1 MAATVGGLWTSPIV
15 DRIAVTGNQLTI
27 APVFPDTPDEIPITG
42 RLDLEFEGSGPIGNL
57 SGRGRLV
64 AADVS
69 WADYRVGGVDATL
82 EVADGTVR
90 ARAEAPELAA
100 VADLSLDLAA
110 DRHLDATLHITDGD
124 LARLTAEA
132 VPLTGRTSLDVRV
145 SHTFDERRATVV
157 DVLVER
163 LSGALAGVPV
173 RLVRPGELHYRAT
186 EVVAD
191 RLEFMIGTTQA
202 SLSGRLTPGTDDT
215 LAARV
220 SGRAED
226 LAPLLTAVPG
236 TESWASDFAIGGF
249 LELDLTVAGDPDA
262 LQLSGDMQLN
272 GGQFKIGDHPPVD
285 QLALQAAYRDGI
297 LRLDTLTGTWQGTSF
312 AATGSLPTG
321 LIADRLPTLIAPPAP
336 APGPAVLRAEI
347 EAITP
352 AVLVGYLD
360 TSTLAELEGDLSAVV
375 DVETRD
381 ARLDAVRGSVT
392 VQRGAIT
399 VAGVPLEQRRE
410 TRFEIADGQVHVGAF
425 DWGNDDDYLTL
436 GGLIDL
442 GDQEADL
449 TVTAELDLRAAS
461 AFMATAATE
470 GQGLLIANIQ
480 GPLTD
485 PTINGTVELA
495 GVGLRMVEPRLIVS
509 GLNGA
514 LFLTRDVVQLHEL
527 IGEANGGALEIQGE
541 LRLEGL
547 QPEGEVTLV
556 GRGVAMEVPEGLR
569 TEVDTDLILSVSA
582 GELALGGTVMVQ
594 RGAYREPLTLTG
606 GLLAALQQQE
616 EVEVVGIEDATALDA
631 IGLDIR
637 IVTTQDIIIDNNYAD
652 ATVGFDLRVIG
663 TVGAPAVTGRSAL
676 GEGGELRLGN
686 RVYEVDAGTIDFV
699 DPTGIE
705 PQLDVTARTR
715 VSGRDITVIVTG
727 GPNTL
732 TTSFQSD
739 PPESESDIVSLL
751 MTGLTLDEIGVAPGV
766 AATDQVLGLVSGEIL
781 GTAGRSVGLDTLRFE
796 QEVGPGQVRLD
807 SSLVASETD
816 PGTRLTVGKNLSDQ
830 VQLVVSQ
837 NLRETGLLTWIV
849 EYLPRR
855 NIELRLVVDDENDP
869 SLAFRH
875 ALSLGSPPRR
885 LQAAPARE
893 EAQVGAVR
901 FIGELGL
908 PQTELQS
915 RLRVKAG
922 DRFDF
927 YRWQRDRDELERFY
941 ADRDYLE
948 ARVRPRRIEEVDG
961 TVTLAYQIVR
971 GPRSVLT
978 IEGYDLPGGV
988 IEQMRDTWNR
998 FVFDGFLLD
1007 ELRTL
1012 AREHLGSDGLLQAVV
1027 DAEVL
1032 DRPGDDQKEIV
1043 LRIEAGP
1050 RTTDHR
1056 IMLQGNERLTSEE
1069 LQLFLT
1075 RQGIDETA
1083 WADPEPIT
1091 RSLVALYQAEGMLD
1105 AQVAVGQPEFGV
1117 NTATLPVR
1125 ITEGPTF
1132 HMSEVTI
1139 EGVEAFSATAVQSL
1153 VRPEARDV
1161 YSGVEISDARVRVD
1175 QTYRQAGFN
1184 EARVTARSAVDR
1196 DSETVSVV
1204 LDVNEGPRQIVEEV
1218 EIVGRDRS
1226 NEKLVSSAL
1235 QVSPGQPVDLGAW
1248 NRARKRL
1255 YDTGAFRN
1263 VDIAAEP
1270 MDQSAADVKP
1280 GEQPVRARVLLEEWP
1295 AYRLRYG
1302 LQLKNEESPLAE
1314 QVTREVNVGL
1324 VGDLTRQNF
1333 VGRAITLGTAFRWD
1347 TNDRVLRG
1355 FVRTPSFLGL
1365 PITSNV
1371 FVAQQHEVI
1380 GEISGISELQDLTR
1394 LTLEQRF
1401 QPRSNFTVAYSY
1413 NFDRSHDFTET
1424 PRAWCPDSA
1433 RHQDR
1438 RRQTG
1443 RHDSH
1448 RHTRR
1453 PVRRHA
1459 GLVPFIDRGVRP
1471 GGAWVRPAV
1480 SEVHG
1485 SAVSLLGSRKRLGA
1499 GICRASRSGGRPGRA
1514 RLVRGAVRDGR
1525 REHRS
1530 GLQPGQPGTRHRLSP
1545 LRSGRRSTADLGRTT
1560 GRRRSPGA
1568 EPGAT
1573 IPAVSFRPWSR
1584 VPRRR
1589 QYLPDDR

>member
-1 MAATVGGLWTSPIV
+1 M
-15 DRIAVTGNQLTI
+15 
-27 APVFPDTPDEIPITG
+27 
-42 RLDLEFEGSGPIGNL
+42 
-57 SGRGRLV
+57 
-64 AADVS
+64 DVS
-69 WADYRVGGVDATL
+69 WL
-82 EVADGTVR
+82 
-90 ARAEAPELAA
+90 
-100 VADLSLDLAA
+100 
-110 DRHLDATLHITDGD
+110 
-124 LARLTAEA
+124 
-132 VPLTGRTSLDVRV
+132 RTSR
-145 SHTFDERRATVV
+145 
-157 DVLVER
+157 
-163 LSGALAGVPV
+163 
-173 RLVRPGELHYRAT
+173 
-186 EVVAD
+186 
-191 RLEFMIGTTQA
+191 
-202 SLSGRLTPGTDDT
+202 
-215 LAARV
+215 
-220 SGRAED
+220 
-226 LAPLLTAVPG
+226 
-236 TESWASDFAIGGF
+236 
-249 LELDLTVAGDPDA
+249 
-262 LQLSGDMQLN
+262 
-272 GGQFKIGDHPPVD
+272 GQTI
-285 QLALQAAYRDGI
+285 
-297 LRLDTLTGTWQGTSF
+297 
-312 AATGSLPTG
+312 
-321 LIADRLPTLIAPPAP
+321 
-336 APGPAVLRAEI
+336 
-347 EAITP
+347 
-352 AVLVGYLD
+352 
-360 TSTLAELEGDLSAVV
+360 
-375 DVETRD
+375 
-381 ARLDAVRGSVT
+381 GSV
-392 VQRGAIT
+392 AW
-399 VAGVPLEQRRE
+399 
-410 TRFEIADGQVHVGAF
+410 TRP
-425 DWGNDDDYLTL
+425 W
-436 GGLIDL
+436 
-442 GDQEADL
+442 
-449 TVTAELDLRAAS
+449 
-461 AFMATAATE
+461 
-470 GQGLLIANIQ
+470 
-480 GPLTD
+480 
-485 PTINGTVELA
+485 
-495 GVGLRMVEPRLIVS
+495 
-509 GLNGA
+509 
-514 LFLTRDVVQLHEL
+514 
-527 IGEANGGALEIQGE
+527 
-541 LRLEGL
+541 
-547 QPEGEVTLV
+547 
-556 GRGVAMEVPEGLR
+556 
-569 TEVDTDLILSVSA
+569 
-582 GELALGGTVMVQ
+582 
-594 RGAYREPLTLTG
+594 
-606 GLLAALQQQE
+606 
-616 EVEVVGIEDATALDA
+616 
-631 IGLDIR
+631 
-637 IVTTQDIIIDNNYAD
+637 
-652 ATVGFDLRVIG
+652 
-663 TVGAPAVTGRSAL
+663 RS
-676 GEGGELRLGN
+676 
-686 RVYEVDAGTIDFV
+686 
-699 DPTGIE
+699 
-705 PQLDVTARTR
+705 QTAR
-715 VSGRDITVIVTG
+715 
-727 GPNTL
+727 
-732 TTSFQSD
+732 F
-739 PPESESDIVSLL
+739 
-751 MTGLTLDEIGVAPGV
+751 
-766 AATDQVLGLVSGEIL
+766 
-781 GTAGRSVGLDTLRFE
+781 
-796 QEVGPGQVRLD
+796 
-807 SSLVASETD
+807 ETD

-998 FVFDGFLLD
+998 SVFDGFLLD

-1153 VRPEARDV
+1153 VRPEAGDV

-1424 PRAWCPDSA
+1424 PVPGAPIQLKRFSDSPCTAWARRGTSACTNAGGPMQAYSMDLRERALLDSDA
-1433 RHQDR
+1433 GMKAADVAVKYRVSGSWVRLLKQR
-1438 RRQTG
+1438 RRETG
-1443 RHDSH
+1443 DVAPRVQRH
-1448 RHTRR
+1448 
-1453 PVRRHA
+1453 
-1459 GLVPFIDRGVRP
+1459 
-1471 GGAWVRPAV
+1471 
-1480 SEVHG
+1480 
-1485 SAVSLLGSRKRLGA
+1485 
-1499 GICRASRSGGRPGRA
+1499 
-1514 RLVRGAVRDGR
+1514 
-1525 REHRS
+1525 
-1530 GLQPGQPGTRHRLSP
+1530 
-1545 LRSGRRSTADLGRTT
+1545 
-1560 GRRRSPGA
+1560 GRRRMLEPHLHTLAALIA
-1568 EPGAT
+1568 EQPDRTVAELKDALGTPASLAT
-1573 IPAVSFRPWSR
+1573 IWRAVAALDVTVKKNGPA
-1584 VPRRR
+1584 RRTR
-1589 QYLPDDR
+1589 ST

>member
-1 MAATVGGLWTSPIV
+1 M
-15 DRIAVTGNQLTI
+15 
-27 APVFPDTPDEIPITG
+27 
-42 RLDLEFEGSGPIGNL
+42 
-57 SGRGRLV
+57 
-64 AADVS
+64 
-69 WADYRVGGVDATL
+69 
-82 EVADGTVR
+82 
-90 ARAEAPELAA
+90 
-100 VADLSLDLAA
+100 
-110 DRHLDATLHITDGD
+110 
-124 LARLTAEA
+124 
-132 VPLTGRTSLDVRV
+132 
-145 SHTFDERRATVV
+145 
-157 DVLVER
+157 
-163 LSGALAGVPV
+163 
-173 RLVRPGELHYRAT
+173 
-186 EVVAD
+186 
-191 RLEFMIGTTQA
+191 
-202 SLSGRLTPGTDDT
+202 
-215 LAARV
+215 
-220 SGRAED
+220 
-226 LAPLLTAVPG
+226 
-236 TESWASDFAIGGF
+236 
-249 LELDLTVAGDPDA
+249 
-262 LQLSGDMQLN
+262 
-272 GGQFKIGDHPPVD
+272 
-285 QLALQAAYRDGI
+285 
-297 LRLDTLTGTWQGTSF
+297 
-312 AATGSLPTG
+312 
-321 LIADRLPTLIAPPAP
+321 
-336 APGPAVLRAEI
+336 
-347 EAITP
+347 
-352 AVLVGYLD
+352 
-360 TSTLAELEGDLSAVV
+360 
-375 DVETRD
+375 
-381 ARLDAVRGSVT
+381 
-392 VQRGAIT
+392 
-399 VAGVPLEQRRE
+399 
-410 TRFEIADGQVHVGAF
+410 
-425 DWGNDDDYLTL
+425 
-436 GGLIDL
+436 
-442 GDQEADL
+442 
-449 TVTAELDLRAAS
+449 
-461 AFMATAATE
+461 
-470 GQGLLIANIQ
+470 
-480 GPLTD
+480 
-485 PTINGTVELA
+485 
-495 GVGLRMVEPRLIVS
+495 
-509 GLNGA
+509 
-514 LFLTRDVVQLHEL
+514 
-527 IGEANGGALEIQGE
+527 
-541 LRLEGL
+541 
-547 QPEGEVTLV
+547 
-556 GRGVAMEVPEGLR
+556 
-569 TEVDTDLILSVSA
+569 
-582 GELALGGTVMVQ
+582 
-594 RGAYREPLTLTG
+594 
-606 GLLAALQQQE
+606 
-616 EVEVVGIEDATALDA
+616 
-631 IGLDIR
+631 
-637 IVTTQDIIIDNNYAD
+637 
-652 ATVGFDLRVIG
+652 
-663 TVGAPAVTGRSAL
+663 
-676 GEGGELRLGN
+676 
-686 RVYEVDAGTIDFV
+686 
-699 DPTGIE
+699 
-705 PQLDVTARTR
+705 
-715 VSGRDITVIVTG
+715 
-727 GPNTL
+727 
-732 TTSFQSD
+732 
-739 PPESESDIVSLL
+739 
-751 MTGLTLDEIGVAPGV
+751 
-766 AATDQVLGLVSGEIL
+766 
-781 GTAGRSVGLDTLRFE
+781 
-796 QEVGPGQVRLD
+796 
-807 SSLVASETD
+807 
-816 PGTRLTVGKNLSDQ
+816 
-830 VQLVVSQ
+830 
-837 NLRETGLLTWIV
+837 
-849 EYLPRR
+849 
-855 NIELRLVVDDENDP
+855 VDDENDP

-998 FVFDGFLLD
+998 SVFDGFLLD

-1153 VRPEARDV
+1153 VRPEAGDV

-1424 PRAWCPDSA
+1424 PVPGAPIQLDIKTDVA
-1433 RHQDR
+1433 RLAGTTVIDTRDDLFDATRGWFHSSTVEFGPEALGSDLR
-1438 RRQTG
+1438 FLKYTG
-1443 RHDSH
+1443 QQFHYWDL
-1448 RHTRR
+1448 
-1453 PVRRHA
+1453 
-1459 GLVPFIDRGVRP
+1459 GNDLVL
-1471 GGAWVRPAV
+1471 A
-1480 SEVHG
+1480 
-1485 SAVSLLGSRKRLGA
+1485 SAVRLGLGA
-1499 GICRASRSGGRPGRA
+1499 GLGGQDLSVERFETGGGNT
-1514 RLVRGAVRDGR
+1514 VRGYSQDSLGPVIAFPRFDPDVDQPLISVVRLGGDALLVLNQELRFPLYRFVRGVGFLDAGNIFPTIGDLSFSNLKVGLGLGVRVDTPIGLFRFDFAAPLSDTPFSRAVSD
-1525 REHRS
+1525 
-1530 GLQPGQPGTRHRLSP
+1530 LQADPFSCPGTNQCLE
-1545 LRSGRRSTADLGRTT
+1545 ADGD
-1560 GRRRSPGA
+1560 GK
-1568 EPGAT
+1568 
-1573 IPAVSFRPWSR
+1573 SR
-1584 VPRRR
+1584 FFFSIGQVF
-1589 QYLPDDR
+1589 